1 MVHGIDLGVRYI
13 IKLNKKIDYYD
24 IFLNICISLRKMISI
39 IDNNKIIILNNNLL
53 EERFK
58 ELPLVEEY
66 CKNIGISKYN
76 PDSDGSDLKWIDVY
90 KYSSQIKF
98 SKDDIIKKEEEI
110 TEYEEKIEK
119 LKKEDIYFRDLKEY
133 QDLKKLINLNEIVY
147 HQNYYDTIINLEKQ
161 ITNITLNE
169 EEIELINKIKNIPLL
184 NGLIQD
190 EGFEL
195 ICEEY

>member
-39 IDNNKIIILNNNLL
+39 IDDNKIIILNNNLL
-53 EERFK
+53 KERFK
-58 ELPLVEEY
+58 ELPLVDEY
-66 CKNIGISKYN
+66 FKNIGISKYN
-76 PDSDGSDLKWIDVY
+76 PDFDGSDLKWLDVY

-110 TEYEEKIEK
+110 KEYEEKIEK
-119 LKKEDIYFRDLKEY
+119 IEKEDIYFRDLKEY
-133 QDLKKLINLNEIVY
+133 QDLKKLIDLNEIVY
-147 HQNYYDTIINLEKQ
+147 HQNYYETIIDLEKQ

-169 EEIELINKIKNIPLL
+169 EEIELINKLKDIPLL
-184 NGLIQD
+184 DRLIQD